1 MHSTLSDPVVI
12 LSEQDIAAIRLKQR
26 YRTHYALRSGEADV
40 RYQTHSVTLILA
52 VTLRGQP
59 GAVYCTYD
67 DLAVL
72 LQPQLSGT
80 DIRLL
85 PDDILITLITA
96 WLDSHSAEFQVREII
111 KEDKTV
117 TGITVIFSGAIFVFS
132 DISLIHSHLELI
144 NTSTTKIPLKIR
156 IFSAGFYLPRC
167 EILTLNTDDLIISP
181 LPDNPVPVSVYYRE
195 ALAATGTLHSD
206 KVTIRKMTVHSRRKT
221 ALSSLKSVIRFEL
234 AETEITL
241 DALAELKPDSLIE
254 LSGQSEHY
262 IRVFCDD
269 DYIAD
274 GILVSFQQRLAVQIK
289 ILTGIPENSET
300 GS

>member
-1 MHSTLSDPVVI
+1 MNGRFSSPVVI
-12 LSEQDIAAIRLKQR
+12 LSEQDLAAIRLKQR
-26 YRTHYALRSGEADV
+26 YRTRYSSGSGDAEI
-40 RYQTHSVTLILA
+40 RYQTHTTSLTLA
-52 VTLRGQP
+52 VTRRGQS
-59 GAVYCTYD
+59 GSVYCSYD

-85 PDDILITLITA
+85 PEDILTTLITA
-96 WLDSHSAEFQVREII
+96 WLDSHSAEFHLRGII
-111 KEDKTV
+111 QEDKTV
-117 TGITVIFSGAIFVFS
+117 TGITVIFNNAIFVFS
-132 DISLIHSHLELI
+132 DISLIHSHLELM
-144 NTSTTKIPLKIR
+144 NTPTAKIPLKIR
-156 IFSAGFYLPRC
+156 ICSADFYLPRC
-167 EILTLNTDDLIISP
+167 EILRLNTDDLIISP
-181 LPDNPVPVSVYYRE
+181 FPDDHIPVSVYYRHTF
-195 ALAATGTLHSD
+195 AATGTLHSN
-206 KVTIRKMTVHSRRKT
+206 KVTIRKMTLHSRRKT

-241 DALAELKPDSLIE
+241 DELAALKPDSLIT
-254 LSGQSEHY
+254 LTGQSEHY

-289 ILTGIPENSET
+289 TLTGIPENSDT